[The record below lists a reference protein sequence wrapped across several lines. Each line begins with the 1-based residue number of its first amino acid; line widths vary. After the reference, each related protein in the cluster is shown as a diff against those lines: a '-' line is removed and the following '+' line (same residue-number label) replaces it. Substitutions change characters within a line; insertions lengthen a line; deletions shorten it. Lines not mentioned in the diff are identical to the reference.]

1 MRRDLPGLAHTAFD
15 LLVVGAGIHGACAAW
30 DAVLRGL
37 SVALVDQDD
46 FGAGTSANSLR
57 IVHGGLR
64 YLARGNLARMRESIR
79 ERSTLLRIA
88 PGLVEP
94 LPVLVPMYGIGS
106 RGRLA
111 LGAALALND
120 LASRARNQD
129 LDPTRLIPNGRLVS
143 RDECLRLFP
152 GFAAE
157 GLTGGAL
164 WYDAQ
169 LLHPERLTLSFVQ
182 AAADRG
188 AVAANYV
195 RVDRLRA
202 RDGVVHGARATDR
215 LTGAEFDIEAG
226 AVLVAAGPWTRDVTA
241 AVSGAE
247 AAAPAKA
254 ERALGL
260 NLVIGRRLA
269 EVAVGVR
276 ARSGRRED
284 RVGGG
289 RRFLF
294 FAPQGDATQLGTWY
308 TLAAASEIEAARAL
322 GIRALLEE
330 FNDACPGLRLSD
342 RDVVRCHWGW
352 LPLKAG
358 AEPGRPDALAERP
371 RVVDH
376 GRTNGLRHLIS
387 VEGVKYT
394 TARRVAEQAVDSVFR
409 SLGRMSPFC
418 QTAEQRLPGAQTK
431 FSLKPG
437 VEAAREDILRAV
449 REEMALTLGDIV
461 FRRTA
466 LGAAPGP
473 ERVPVAEA
481 ARVAGE
487 ELGWDRSRQETEI
500 DAVMRQA
507 GVPGTALEAVG

>member
-1 MRRDLPGLAHTAFD
+1 MRRDLSGLAHTAFD

-30 DAVLRGL
+30 DAALRGL

-111 LGAALALND
+111 LGAALTLND
-120 LASRARNQD
+120 LASWARNHD
-129 LDPTRLIPNGRLVS
+129 LDPTRLIPRGRLVS
-143 RDECLRLFP
+143 RDECLHLFP

-182 AAADRG
+182 AAAARG
-188 AVAANYV
+188 AMAANYV
-195 RVDRLRA
+195 RVDRVHA
-202 RDGVVHGARATDR
+202 RDGVVRGARATDR
-215 LTGAEFDIEAG
+215 LTGAEFDIEAR
-226 AVLVAAGPWTRDVTA
+226 AVLVAAGPWTRDVIAT
-241 AVSGAE
+241 VSGAE
-247 AAAPAKA
+247 RPSAEA

-284 RVGGG
+284 PVGGG
-289 RRFLF
+289 HRFLF
-294 FAPQGDATQLGTWY
+294 LAPQGDATLLGTWY
-308 TLAAASEIEAARAL
+308 TLAPVSEIGAARAL
-322 GIRALLEE
+322 GVRRLIEE
-330 FNDACPGLRLSD
+330 FNDACPGLRLST
-342 RDVVRCHWGW
+342 RDVVRCHSGW

-394 TARRVAEQAVDSVFR
+394 TARRIAEQAVDRVFR
-409 SLGRMSPFC
+409 SLGRMSPAC
-418 QTAEQRLPGAQTK
+418 RTAEQRLPGAQTK
-431 FSLKPG
+431 VLLKPG
-437 VEAAREDILRAV
+437 VEAAREEIVRAV
-449 REEMALTLGDIV
+449 REEMAVTLSDIV

-473 ERVPVAEA
+473 DRAPVAEA

-487 ELGWDRSRQETEI
+487 ELGWDRARQETEI
-500 DAVMRQA
+500 DAVMSQA
-507 GVPGTALEAVG
+507 GVPGPALEAVG

>member
-1 MRRDLPGLAHTAFD
+1 MRRDLPGLAHTTFD

-30 DAVLRGL
+30 DATLRGL
-37 SVALVDQDD
+37 TVALVDQDD

-88 PGLVEP
+88 PSLVEP

-111 LGAALALND
+111 LGAALKLND
-120 LASRARNQD
+120 LASWARNQD
-129 LDPTRLIPNGRLVS
+129 LDPARLIPRGRLIS

-152 GFAAE
+152 SFAAE

-169 LLHPERLTLSFVQ
+169 LLHPERLTLSFVR

-188 AVAANYV
+188 AVPANYV

-202 RDGVVHGARATDR
+202 RDGVVRGAHATDR
-215 LTGAEFDIEAG
+215 VTGAEFDIEAR
-226 AVLVAAGPWTRDVTA
+226 AVLVAAGPWTRDVMATA
-241 AVSGAE
+241 ADTWSPVT
-247 AAAPAKA
+247 PPK
-254 ERALGL
+254 RALGL
-260 NLVIGRRLA
+260 NLVVGRRLA

-276 ARSGRRED
+276 ARSGRQED
-284 RVGGG
+284 PVGGG

-294 FAPQGDATQLGTWY
+294 LAPQGEATLLGTWY
-308 TLAAASEIEAARAL
+308 TLAGASDVAAARAS
-322 GIRALLEE
+322 GTRALLQE
-330 FNDACPGLRLSD
+330 FNDACPGLRLTD
-342 RDVVRCHWGW
+342 RDIVRCHWGW

-358 AEPGRPDALAERP
+358 NEPGRPDALAERP

-376 GRTNGLRHLIS
+376 GRTHGLRHLIS

-394 TARRVAEQAVDSVFR
+394 TARRVAERAVDRVFR
-409 SLGRMSPFC
+409 SLGRMSPSC
-418 QTAEQRLPGAQTK
+418 RTAEVRLPGAETK
-431 FSLKPG
+431 VSLEPG
-437 VEAAREDILRAV
+437 AEAARAEIVRAV
-449 REEMALTLGDIV
+449 REEMAVNLGDIV

-473 ERVPVAEA
+473 ERATAVEA

-487 ELGWDRSRQETEI
+487 ELGWDRSRQEAEV

-507 GVPGTALEAVG
+507 GVPGPAMETVG